1 MLKEQQ
7 LHRHSL
13 ERQPLYL
20 TKASDTE
27 STENFH
33 QHSKPLS
40 VAKSA
45 DLKVTWKREELVYRK
60 SWSDGAHVGSY
71 EL

>member
-1 MLKEQQ
+1 MLKEQHAQ
-7 LHRHSL
+7 TLL
-13 ERQPLYL
+13 GTVTLYL

-33 QHSKPLS
+33 QHRKPLS

-45 DLKVTWKREELVYRK
+45 DLKVTWKREELVNRK
-60 SWSDGAHVGSY
+60 SWSDSAYVGSY